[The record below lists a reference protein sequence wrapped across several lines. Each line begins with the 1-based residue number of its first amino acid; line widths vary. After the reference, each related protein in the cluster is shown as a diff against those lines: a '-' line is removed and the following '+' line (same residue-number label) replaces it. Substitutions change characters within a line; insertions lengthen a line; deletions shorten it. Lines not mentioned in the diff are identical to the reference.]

1 MTVHAQKGQQHP
13 IEKSRQL
20 QRGLYLAAKRCKK
33 RRFHALYD
41 RMFRPDVLWRA
52 WTEVRANGGSAGVD
66 GITIDETEK
75 EVQEFLAVIA
85 AELKSGK
92 YRPKPVLRVHIPKP
106 DGTTRPLGIPTV
118 KDRVVQQAA
127 KIVLE
132 PIFEADFRDTSYGFR
147 PKRGAHQAL
156 AKVKG
161 SLVRGWSVVDADIKG
176 YFDSIDH
183 ELLLTL
189 LKRRISDR
197 RALKLIRGWLC
208 AGVVENGVLEPTEV
222 GSPQGGVISP
232 LLANIFLHVLDVWWE
247 RDFSHL
253 GHIVR
258 YADDFVIVCEK
269 EYLAK
274 QALSAVT
281 QILCRLKLTLH
292 PVKTRIVNM
301 GSEGFDFLGFHFRKK
316 RAKKSG
322 KLAPFMWPSA
332 KAMKSARAEMRRLT
346 SRRDLRNAPS
356 EIVKSL
362 NPVIRGWRNYFAVGN
377 STKKLQDLD
386 RYLRHRLHI
395 FASARKGKRGYLNQA
410 DLDAWLKG
418 IGIQYFYLPRTCG
431 TRT

>member
-1 MTVHAQKGQQHP
+1 VHAQKGQQHRLD
-13 IEKSRQL
+13 KSRQL
-20 QRGLYLAAKRCKK
+20 QRGLYLAAKRCKE

-41 RMFRPDVLWRA
+41 RMSRPDILWRA
-52 WTEVRANGGSAGVD
+52 WMEVRANGGSAGVD
-66 GITIDETEK
+66 GITIDKIEK
-75 EVQEFLAVIA
+75 EIQEFLTVIA

-92 YRPKPVLRVHIPKP
+92 YRPKPVLRVYIPKP

-127 KIVLE
+127 KLVLE
-132 PIFEADFRDTSYGFR
+132 PIFEADFRDNSYGFR
-147 PKRGAHQAL
+147 PKRSAHQAL
-156 AKVKG
+156 RVVKE
-161 SLVRGWSVVDADIKG
+161 SLVRGWWVVDADIKG

-183 ELLLTL
+183 KLLLTL
-189 LKRRISDR
+189 IKRRISDR
-197 RALKLIRGWLC
+197 RAIKLIRQWLR
-208 AGVVENGVLEPTEV
+208 AGVVENGVLMPTQV

-232 LLANIFLHVLDVWWE
+232 LLANIFLHVLDAWWE
-247 RDFSHL
+247 RDFSHI

-269 EYLAK
+269 RYLAE
-274 QALSAVT
+274 QALTAVK
-281 QILCRLKLTLH
+281 QILTRLKLTLH

-301 GSEGFDFLGFHFRKK
+301 GSAGFDFLGFHFRKK

-332 KAMKSARAEMRRLT
+332 KAMKSARAALRGLT

-362 NPVIRGWRNYFAVGN
+362 NPVIRGWRNYFTVGN
-377 STKKLQDLD
+377 SSKKLQDLD

-395 FASARKGKRGYLNQA
+395 FVSARTKRGYLGQA
-410 DLDAWLKG
+410 SYDTWLKG
-418 IGIQYFYLPRTCG
+418 SGIQYFYLSGTCG
-431 TRT
+431 LRP